1 MEGVLFSIRF
11 EALSKLRR
19 NGADE
24 VEFLLSTGNRSGRVE
39 KIASGGELSR
49 LLLALQLS
57 LPDPWLPPT
66 LVFDEVEAGLGGRAA
81 VLSGEKLKEL
91 SRRT

>member
-1 MEGVLFSIRF
+1 MALREGRKNASTVLEKKVNGLLADLGMEGVLFSIRF

-49 LLLALQLS
+49 LLLALQ
-57 LPDPWLPPT
+57 
-66 LVFDEVEAGLGGRAA
+66 
-81 VLSGEKLKEL
+81 
-91 SRRT
+91 